1 MKLGDLMP
9 LTISKSLITIV
20 YGSETIYQGL
30 NENLGLKINNNFF
43 KMKISTISSSLIK
56 IGDKYYPS
64 LYDYFIY

>member
-64 LYDYFIY
+64 LYVYFIY

>member
-1 MKLGDLMP
+1 MKLSDLMP

-56 IGDKYYPS
+56 IDDKYYPS
-64 LYDYFIY
+64 LYVYFIY